1 MEAKV
6 ILRYIRIAPRKAR
19 LVADLVRGKNAEE
32 AFTILKFTP
41 RRGAMIIEKI
51 LKSAVAN
58 ASQKEM
64 GDVDTLKI
72 SRVFVDCGPT
82 MKRMRPRAM
91 GRANTIL
98 KRTSHITLVLSGEE
112 AAKKDRKATSAPV
125 KQKKTAPVKK
135 TATSRK
141 SPASGKKAAPKKDTI
156 SKKEVASKKGSDSGK
171 GGVSKKAPASK
182 KVVSPKKETAT
193 KKPVVSKKEA
203 PPKKALPKKKKD
215 ADSQKEK

>member
-19 LVADLVRGKNAEE
+19 LVADLVRGKSAEE

-41 RRGAMIIEKI
+41 RRGAMIIEKV

-64 GDVDTLKI
+64 GDVDALTI
-72 SRVFVDCGPT
+72 SRVCVDGGPT

-98 KRTSHITLVLSGEE
+98 KRTSHITLILSGEE
-112 AAKKDRKATSAPV
+112 GSTKKKRKPDSAVAKSKKAGPTEKKATSPKSTVGRKKAVP
-125 KQKKTAPVKK
+125 KQEA
-135 TATSRK
+135 ASRK
-141 SPASGKKAAPKKDTI
+141 K
-156 SKKEVASKKGSDSGK
+156 VASKKESDSGK
-171 GGVSKKAPASK
+171 GVASK
-182 KVVSPKKETAT
+182 KVPASRTKVSPDKETVSGKAASL
-193 KKPVVSKKEA
+193 KKVAV
-203 PPKKALPKKKKD
+203 PKTKKD